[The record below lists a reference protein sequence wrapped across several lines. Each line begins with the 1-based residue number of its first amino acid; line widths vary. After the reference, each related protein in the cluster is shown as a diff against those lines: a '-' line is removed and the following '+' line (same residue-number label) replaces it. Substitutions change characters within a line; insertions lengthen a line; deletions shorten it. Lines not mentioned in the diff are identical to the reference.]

1 MRKIVYSALAAA
13 CVAVFSVLPV
23 CAEPAD
29 MGDGTLFDAVFYAQN
44 NPDVVK
50 VYGTDAQM
58 LYLHYNTFG
67 KNEGRAPFAQVAVV
81 NSGANTAS
89 TGVARTTPDTQA
101 QFDAVFY
108 ANSYPDVVAVYGMD
122 PAALYNHYTTLGYYE
137 GRLGHK
143 GAMAYVKES
152 DFGKQVLKV
161 VNQYRRE
168 NEMYDMEY
176 SFELENAALM
186 RCKELAVQF
195 EHTRPDDTPYSTA
208 LPGWAESKQH
218 GEVIAKDLKT
228 PEDVAYWWYD
238 SGHDGAEMRKII
250 LDFRFKEAGCAY
262 WVNPKTGT
270 PYWCM
275 LMARRDWYTDRPG
288 G

>member
-1 MRKIVYSALAAA
+1 MRKFILSALTAA
-13 CVAVFSVLPV
+13 CAAVLSVLPV
-23 CAEPAD
+23 CAEPVD
-29 MGDGTLFDAVFYAQN
+29 MGDGVLFDAAYYAQN
-44 NPDVVK
+44 NADVVR
-50 VYGTDAQM
+50 VYGTDPQM

-67 KNEGRAPFAQVAVV
+67 KSEGRAPYAQAVTV
-81 NSGANTAS
+81 NGSANTNAS
-89 TGVARTTPDTQA
+89 GKARTTPDTQA

-108 ANSYPDVVAVYGMD
+108 ANSYPDVTAVYGMD
-122 PAALYNHYTTLGYYE
+122 PAALYNHYLNLGYYE

-143 GAMAYVKES
+143 DAMAYVPES
-152 DFGKQVLKV
+152 EYGKQVLKI

-176 SFELENAALM
+176 SFELENSALM

-195 EHTRPDDTPYSTA
+195 EHYRPDGSHYSTA
-208 LPGWAESKQH
+208 LPGWAESKMH
-218 GEVIAKDLKT
+218 GEVIAKDFAT
-228 PEDVAYWWYD
+228 PEDVAFWWYD
-238 SGHDGAEMRKII
+238 FRHDAAEMRKLI

-270 PYWCM
+270 TYWCL